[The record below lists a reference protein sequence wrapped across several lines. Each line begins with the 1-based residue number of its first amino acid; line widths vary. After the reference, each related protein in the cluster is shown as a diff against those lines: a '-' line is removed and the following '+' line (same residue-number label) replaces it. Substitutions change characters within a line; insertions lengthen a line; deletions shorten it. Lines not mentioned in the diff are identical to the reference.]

1 MKNGVFYAVTA
12 GLVGAGLWAAIA
24 YYAEMELGLLA
35 WGIGAAVGA
44 AMMAGVKERA
54 GSASGVAALVIALV
68 SIVGGKYFAVELAFG
83 DVDSEW
89 EQEAERMANDEE
101 YTISWLADDVILEYE
116 EAGKPINYPPGAD
129 IDMPET
135 KADYPADVWA
145 EAEQRWAAMS
155 PKEQEDFRADVLEEY
170 KAFYDDFAGE
180 IKTEGFL
187 ASFSLFD
194 LLWFGLGG
202 VSAYKLGAGLG
213 G

>member
-1 MKNGVFYAVTA
+1 
-12 GLVGAGLWAAIA
+12 
-24 YYAEMELGLLA
+24 
-35 WGIGAAVGA
+35 
-44 AMMAGVKERA
+44 
-54 GSASGVAALVIALV
+54 
-68 SIVGGKYFAVELAFG
+68 
-83 DVDSEW
+83 
-89 EQEAERMANDEE
+89 
-101 YTISWLADDVILEYE
+101 
-116 EAGKPINYPPGAD
+116 
-129 IDMPET
+129 
-135 KADYPADVWA
+135 
-145 EAEQRWAAMS
+145 MS